1 MFEWTGVNMQILR
14 DLWGK
19 HSSSYIAGV
28 IGNPSRN
35 SVLGKAHRL
44 GLMEKKQKR
53 LWTQPRVH
61 SSATPRRTPFRK
73 PRVQRFREV
82 LPMPSETM
90 EAKAGDTAAAVEM
103 GVGLPEGA
111 LRTLVVGDTD
121 GKEPSKHKCTLMA
134 LTSETCRWP
143 LWGEV
148 VSDQYCGAKPI
159 VGSSY
164 CPVHSK
170 KAWRR

>member
-14 DLWGK
+14 DLWGE
-19 HSSSYIAGV
+19 HSSGYIAGV

-44 GLMEKKQKR
+44 GLMEKRSGITKTR
-53 LWTQPRVH
+53 
-61 SSATPRRTPFRK
+61 ATPFRK
-73 PRVQRFREV
+73 PRVQRSREV
-82 LPMPSETM
+82 LPQHDRHYVDWLNRAEVFGTFPHLP
-90 EAKAGDTAAAVEM
+90 GDT
-103 GVGLPEGA
+103 LPSNTGSECGSFGTT
-111 LRTLVVGDTD
+111 RHSSV
-121 GKEPSKHKCTLMA
+121 SLMD
-134 LTSETCRWP
+134 LSLDTCRWP
-143 LWGEV
+143 LWSDV

-159 VGSSY
+159 DGSSY